1 MNNTNESTTERSI
14 RKAVYLAV
22 GHFVTDL
29 YPAFL
34 PALLPLLI
42 DKFKISFTSAG
53 LLAMILSFSASLT
66 QPLFGFLFDR
76 LPNPKLFI
84 WAPVIGAL
92 SLSTTGLIPHYGLL
106 IPVLILGGLGAAC
119 FHPEAATLVA
129 SQSGSRKTFG
139 MSVFMLGGNL
149 GYSLGP
155 FLILA
160 IVTRLGLSW
169 SLIAS
174 LPAFGVPWLLN
185 RTLVFPDQEP
195 KGVSIAGVKGDPGSD
210 RRLKS
215 FVLLLSGVVLR
226 VTTSLSLITFLPM
239 IQTLRGFSLFA
250 AGTSN
255 TVFLACGAFGGL
267 VGGYVADRLGRRNTI
282 LVSFLL
288 AIPSLFTFLYLRGW
302 VSFLVLALSGFFI
315 FLSEP
320 SCIVLAQELVPQ
332 QARMASGLIMGMA
345 WGLAGFGILGTGA
358 LADAFGIEW
367 ALRLLLLLPVGSLI
381 LAFLLP
387 RDVR

>member
-1 MNNTNESTTERSI
+1 MNNASGSTTERSI
-14 RKAVYLAV
+14 GKAVYLAV

-210 RRLKS
+210 RQLKS

-267 VGGYVADRLGRRNTI
+267 VGGYVADRIGRRNTI

-302 VSFLVLALSGFFI
+302 MSFLVLALSGFLI

-320 SCIVLAQELVPQ
+320 SCIVLAQELIPQ

-345 WGLAGFGILGTGA
+345 WGLAGLGILGTGA
-358 LADAFGIEW
+358 LADSFGIEW
-367 ALRLLLLLPVGSLI
+367 SLRLLLLLPIGSLI

-387 RDVR
+387 RDIH